1 MKFGKVLDREQN
13 CTWCRYGPHW
23 AALGFQGSDPTTD
36 LRGCGILGLLHL
48 LLLHEHDPAN
58 AQAIFK

>member
-1 MKFGKVLDREQN
+1 MKSKNRLIDN
-13 CTWCRYGPHW
+13 KNLTWCRYGPHW